1 MNGTWRAQGFIA
13 WAGRGLCLVGLASI
27 LGSCALWNDMF
38 SSPSPGE
45 KVAASQEAPNLGT
58 VPTKAPTV
66 TPADQRQQIT
76 QGLVADQQNAAYS
89 GQQLTAQPSGGSTP
103 PAPAQPPPTASEA
116 STSTGATA
124 PASSEPTTAASATP
138 PAPASS
144 GGATMGSAPVE
155 QSTLPPPPATST
167 QMAAAPTASAPVQTA
182 AAPAAQPAAV
192 PQPASPY
199 YSLPVSGAPPPI
211 APAQVA
217 AAPVPSSATPIIQD
231 QARLQSLLSTVQGP
245 YAGVPGTQSAAVDNA
260 RPIAVIFFRDGSA
273 ALNDRDLG
281 VLHDVVLLQEQQG
294 GQLRVVGHA
303 SEHSAT
309 MDYAQH
315 QAVND
320 ELSMKR
326 ATAVG
331 GTLLRM
337 GAPSNLVAI
346 SAVGDQQPVFY
357 EFMPTGEAG
366 NRRVEIFLYR

>member
-13 WAGRGLCLVGLASI
+13 WAGRGLCLVGLASL
-27 LGSCALWNDMF
+27 LGGCSLWNDMF

-103 PAPAQPPPTASEA
+103 PAPAQPPPSASEA
-116 STSTGATA
+116 AAPAPATA
-124 PASSEPTTAASATP
+124 APAATESTTASTTP
-138 PAPASS
+138 PAPASGS
-144 GGATMGSAPVE
+144 GATMGSAPVE
-155 QSTLPPPPATST
+155 QSTLPPPPAAST
-167 QMAAAPTASAPVQTA
+167 QVAALPAAPAQMA
-182 AAPAAQPAAV
+182 AAPAAQPAAAA

-199 YSLPVSGAPPPI
+199 YPLPVSGAPPPV

-217 AAPVPSSATPIIQD
+217 AAPVPATPIIQD

-245 YAGVPGTQSAAVDNA
+245 FAGVPGTQAAAVDNR

-273 ALNDRDLG
+273 ALNDRDFG

-294 GQLRVVGHA
+294 GQLRVIGHA
-303 SEHSAT
+303 SERSAT
-309 MDYAQH
+309 MDYTQH

-331 GTLLRM
+331 GALLRM

-366 NRRVEIFLYR
+366 NRRVEIFLDR

>member
-13 WAGRGLCLVGLASI
+13 WAGRGLCLVGLASL
-27 LGSCALWNDMF
+27 LGGCSLWNDMF

-103 PAPAQPPPTASEA
+103 PAPAQPPPSASEA
-116 STSTGATA
+116 AAPATTA
-124 PASSEPTTAASATP
+124 PAATESTTASTTP
-138 PAPASS
+138 PAPASGS
-144 GGATMGSAPVE
+144 GATMGSAPVE
-155 QSTLPPPPATST
+155 QSTLPPPPAATT
-167 QMAAAPTASAPVQTA
+167 QTAALPAAPAQMA
-182 AAPAAQPAAV
+182 AAPAAQPAAAA

-199 YSLPVSGAPPPI
+199 YPLPVSGAPPPV

-217 AAPVPSSATPIIQD
+217 AAPVPATATPIIQD

-245 YAGVPGTQSAAVDNA
+245 YAGVPGTQAAAVDNR

-273 ALNDRDLG
+273 ALNDRDFG

-294 GQLRVVGHA
+294 GQLRVIGHA
-303 SEHSAT
+303 SERSAT
-309 MDYAQH
+309 MDYQQH
-315 QAVND
+315 QTVND
-320 ELSMKR
+320 SMSMKR
-326 ATAVG
+326 ASAVG
-331 GTLLRM
+331 GALLQM

-366 NRRVEIFLYR
+366 NRRVEIFLDH

>member
-1 MNGTWRAQGFIA
+1 MNGTGRAQGFIA
-13 WAGRGLCLVGLASI
+13 WAGRGLCLVGLASL
-27 LGSCALWNDMF
+27 LGGCSLWNDMF

-45 KVAASQEAPNLGT
+45 KVAASQQAPNLGT

-89 GQQLTAQPSGGSTP
+89 GQQLTAEPSGGATP
-103 PAPAQPPPTASEA
+103 PAPAQPPPAASEA
-116 STSTGATA
+116 TTSAATTA
-124 PASSEPTTAASATP
+124 PASSEATTAASATS

-144 GGATMGSAPVE
+144 SGATMGSAPVE
-155 QSTLPPPPATST
+155 QSSLPPPPAATT
-167 QMAAAPTASAPVQTA
+167 QMAAAPAAPA
-182 AAPAAQPAAV
+182 AAPAAQPAAAA

-199 YSLPVSGAPPPI
+199 YPLPVSGAPPPI

-217 AAPVPSSATPIIQD
+217 AAPVPAAATPIIQD
-231 QARLQSLLSTVQGP
+231 QARLQSLLSSVQGP
-245 YAGVPGTQSAAVDNA
+245 YAGVPGSQSAVDNR

-294 GQLRVVGHA
+294 GQLRVIGHA

-309 MDYAQH
+309 MDYTQH

-326 ATAVG
+326 ASAVG
-331 GTLLRM
+331 GALLRM

-366 NRRVEIFLYR
+366 NRRVEIFLDR

>member
-1 MNGTWRAQGFIA
+1 MNGTGRAQGFIA
-13 WAGRGLCLVGLASI
+13 SAGRGLCLVGLASL
-27 LGSCALWNDMF
+27 LGGCSLWNDMF

-45 KVAASQEAPNLGT
+45 KVAASQQAPNLGT

-89 GQQLTAQPSGGSTP
+89 GQQLTAQPSGGATP
-103 PAPAQPPPTASEA
+103 PAPAQPPPAASEA
-116 STSTGATA
+116 TTAAGTAA
-124 PASSEPTTAASATP
+124 PASSEATTAASATP

-144 GGATMGSAPVE
+144 TGATMGSAPVE
-155 QSTLPPPPATST
+155 QSTLPPPPVGTT
-167 QMAAAPTASAPVQTA
+167 QMAAAPSAPA
-182 AAPAAQPAAV
+182 AAPAAQPAAAV

-199 YSLPVSGAPPPI
+199 YPLPVSGAPPPI

-217 AAPVPSSATPIIQD
+217 AAPVPAAATPIIQD
-231 QARLQSLLSTVQGP
+231 QARLQSLLSSVQGP
-245 YAGVPGTQSAAVDNA
+245 YAGVPGSQTAATDNR

-294 GQLRVVGHA
+294 GQLRVIGHA

-309 MDYAQH
+309 MDYTQH

-326 ATAVG
+326 ASAVG
-331 GTLLRM
+331 GALLRM

-366 NRRVEIFLYR
+366 NRRVEIFLDR